1 MGGSTRR
8 KAGPSHGVAGCIVLL
23 AVVCLVYVAHRG
35 GLDVSG
41 FGGCAPALLVF
52 VVVAVY
58 LVFRLCTV
66 VAGW

>member
-1 MGGSTRR
+1 MGGSARR

-23 AVVCLVYVAHRG
+23 AVVCLVYAAYRG
-35 GLDVSG
+35 GLDVGG

-58 LVFRLCTV
+58 LTFGLCTV
-66 VAGW
+66 VASW